1 MTQSEF
7 KKKITRI
14 NQHFNK
20 IEDLLNSL
28 PEGLQEEVRE
38 FHNEEATLQHCTR
51 WGLQGSEEILED
63 SKSVYKRADE
73 NYNL

>member
-1 MTQSEF
+1 MTASEF
-7 KKKITRI
+7 KKKIKQI

-28 PEGLQEEVRE
+28 PEGLQEGIRE
-38 FHNEEATLQHCTR
+38 YHNEEATLQHCTR
-51 WGLQGSEEILED
+51 WGLQASEEILED
-63 SKSVYKRADE
+63 TKKVYKEAEE

>member
-1 MTQSEF
+1 MTASEF
-7 KKKITRI
+7 KKKIKQI

-28 PEGLQEEVRE
+28 PEGFRE
-38 FHNEEATLQHCTR
+38 YHNEEATLQHCTR
-51 WGLQGSEEILED
+51 WGLQASEEILED
-63 SKSVYKRADE
+63 TKKVYKEAEE